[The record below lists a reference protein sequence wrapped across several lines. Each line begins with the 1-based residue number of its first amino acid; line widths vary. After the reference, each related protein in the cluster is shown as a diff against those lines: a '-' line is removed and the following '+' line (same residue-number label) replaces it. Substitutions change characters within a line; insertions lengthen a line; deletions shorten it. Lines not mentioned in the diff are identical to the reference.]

1 MFWSNQTRQNK
12 RTHNTSLKARNP
24 GIYGTCSRTTS
35 NSSWT
40 TSKVPASKTTSAA
53 HAVEGSSFEKLM
65 STPPIYFRL
74 PLLLALLWSEFEP
87 IEGKFHPKSS
97 SRMSLLFSM
106 SCVLQHRKKPAWDVN
121 WLLLIGEWF
130 WGYTWPILVSA
141 ASTHN
146 HLLLLKIVG
155 YYPFLLCSSQACRI
169 LHSGPEIQKKKKTA
183 ANLKNSSCVL
193 HQHNDLSWTVKFE
206 HCGIAGRTDRE
217 ENRRIGWRENS
228 PRFSHLIR
236 RRRPMP
242 PPASLP
248 SPLPLHRP
256 PLLPATATPVLHL
269 AGARLLV
276 TVAALVMTAAAE
288 PERRPSPA
296 RRRERCRGSQRDTE
310 TDRWGP
316 QKRVDRSQSRPISLC
331 PGNLRR
337 MGHNC
342 GPDMSYN
349 GPLLRRTF
357 PDGTV

>member
-1 MFWSNQTRQNK
+1 MRCELTPLDWWMVLRVYLAHSCFCCINSQSSPPPENRGVLSIPLVFL
-12 RTHNTSLKARNP
+12 TSLQNLAQRSGNP
-24 GIYGTCSRTTS
+24 
-35 NSSWT
+35 
-40 TSKVPASKTTSAA
+40 
-53 HAVEGSSFEKLM
+53 
-65 STPPIYFRL
+65 
-74 PLLLALLWSEFEP
+74 
-87 IEGKFHPKSS
+87 
-97 SRMSLLFSM
+97 
-106 SCVLQHRKKPAWDVN
+106 
-121 WLLLIGEWF
+121 
-130 WGYTWPILVSA
+130 
-141 ASTHN
+141 
-146 HLLLLKIVG
+146 
-155 YYPFLLCSSQACRI
+155 
-169 LHSGPEIQKKKKTA
+169 KKKKTA

-357 PDGTV
+357 PDETV

>member
-1 MFWSNQTRQNK
+1 MWTD
-12 RTHNTSLKARNP
+12 
-24 GIYGTCSRTTS
+24 
-35 NSSWT
+35 SSWLVNG
-40 TSKVPASKTTSAA
+40 S
-53 HAVEGSSFEKLM
+53 EGILGPFL
-65 STPPIYFRL
+65 F
-74 PLLLALLWSEFEP
+74 LLHQLT
-87 IEGKFHPKSS
+87 IISS
-97 SRMSLLFSM
+97 SWKSWGIIHS
-106 SCVLQHRKKPAWDVN
+106 SCVPHKPAESCTAVRK
-121 WLLLIGEWF
+121 
-130 WGYTWPILVSA
+130 S
-141 ASTHN
+141 
-146 HLLLLKIVG
+146 K
-155 YYPFLLCSSQACRI
+155 
-169 LHSGPEIQKKKKTA
+169 KKKKTA